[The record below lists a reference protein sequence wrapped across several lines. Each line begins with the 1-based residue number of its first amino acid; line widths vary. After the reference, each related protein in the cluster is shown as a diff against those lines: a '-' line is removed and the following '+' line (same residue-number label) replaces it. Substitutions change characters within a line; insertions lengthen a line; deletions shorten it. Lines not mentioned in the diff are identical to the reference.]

1 MNIKCS
7 YFKTDLLSCVSNPH
21 CKQYCHLNLLSSGIL
36 PWNRPLWAAGVW
48 QRPCYG
54 VSTSKPRFVK
64 RWGIKKRRKK
74 RDVKT
79 LTLATSTLLKK
90 NLNKWCDLHSS
101 NLSQRSD
108 RGGESLRGPT
118 SQNCNTNDAFMNNEV
133 CLTPQSLG
141 QEYLVASNMITN
153 CTLLKFNINFVLF
166 ARLHNCLCVCEGSV
180 FVGTLR
186 KYFQSNGA
194 QMLLTSQWCFC
205 GELGP
210 WWTHGLG
217 LIYKLHFE
225 LLSPHIP
232 KTSPLESRQS
242 DKLITE
248 SGNRIEKAEG

>member
-1 MNIKCS
+1 MTYIPVIFPS
-7 YFKTDLLSCVSNPH
+7 VV
-21 CKQYCHLNLLSSGIL
+21 I
-36 PWNRPLWAAGVW
+36 VE
-48 QRPCYG
+48 
-54 VSTSKPRFVK
+54 
-64 RWGIKKRRKK
+64 
-74 RDVKT
+74 
-79 LTLATSTLLKK
+79 
-90 NLNKWCDLHSS
+90 
-101 NLSQRSD
+101 
-108 RGGESLRGPT
+108 ESLCAVQHHRTVTQMMPSWT
-118 SQNCNTNDAFMNNEV
+118 MRCV
-133 CLTPQSLG
+133 WHQSLG
-141 QEYLVASNMITN
+141 QEYLVAINMITN

-166 ARLHNCLCVCEGSV
+166 VRLHNCLCVCEGSV